1 MPKLVKPQKTAP
13 QPTTVTELAKA
24 ANQSRAAATPS
35 LQEGTSP
42 VFDVYKCL
50 TRVRIAS
57 EQIDRVG
64 IYKNQEMAKKHQQ
77 ISEALHSLMEDYD
90 KFWIEQTAK
99 GGK

>member
-1 MPKLVKPQKTAP
+1 
-13 QPTTVTELAKA
+13 
-24 ANQSRAAATPS
+24 
-35 LQEGTSP
+35 
-42 VFDVYKCL
+42 
-50 TRVRIAS
+50 VRIAS

-64 IYKNQEMAKKHQQ
+64 IYKNQEMTKKHQQ